1 MQIQNVRTQTVIVA
15 LAMALLMTSGAIA
28 QGVGGGDII
37 GATPVKDAF
46 IAVCKIIAFGGI
58 GWGFIRLVGGRHTME
73 GLVTMAAGGL
83 GVAKVDAI
91 AGLFGL

>member
-1 MQIQNVRTQTVIVA
+1 MQIHNAKTQRIIIA
-15 LAMALLMTSGAIA
+15 LAMTLLMTSAAMA
-28 QGVGGGDII
+28 QGVGGDII

-46 IAVCKIIAFGGI
+46 VAVLKIVAFGGI
-58 GWGFIRLVGGRHTME
+58 AWGFIRLVGGRHTME
-73 GLVTMAAGGL
+73 GLVSMAAGGL

>member
-1 MQIQNVRTQTVIVA
+1 MGA
-15 LAMALLMTSGAIA
+15 LRSERR
-28 QGVGGGDII
+28 
-37 GATPVKDAF
+37 
-46 IAVCKIIAFGGI
+46 AVSDRYTRAVSSEYAIIAFGGI

>member
-1 MQIQNVRTQTVIVA
+1 
-15 LAMALLMTSGAIA
+15 MALLMTSGAIA

>member
-1 MQIQNVRTQTVIVA
+1 MQIQNTRSQTVIVA

>member
-1 MQIQNVRTQTVIVA
+1 MQIQNAKTQRIIIA
-15 LAMALLMTSGAIA
+15 LAMALLMTSAAMA
-28 QGVGGGDII
+28 QGVGGDII